1 MSRETGNV
9 GVAASTAA
17 VLHRSLIGLRALVGR
32 SLAEVRLTQ
41 AVQNLEHLSV
51 AEFVDDLA
59 SAATLEANARGIRL
73 LV

>member
-9 GVAASTAA
+9 GVAGSTGA